1 MDGIIPV
8 TYYEGGIEIIG
19 CADISG
25 NPNKYYKIYQDDIS
39 GNPTTNNPMFVD
51 ELGNVQ
57 YRHKKDANGKEIATN
72 ADGSVAYET
81 ISPTVPPDSDTALYR
96 RAADEAVK
104 ELTAKYRFDTDNQMT
119 AEEREAYINQHY
131 ADEYAAE
138 VLSLFNEKFPYLID
152 DGVFFFAKD
161 DFNLKSSVFDS
172 FEGAKMTEYS
182 YLNMKGD
189 KRSIN
194 NLFTKADAVRSD

>member
-1 MDGIIPV
+1 M
-8 TYYEGGIEIIG
+8 
-19 CADISG
+19 
-25 NPNKYYKIYQDDIS
+25 
-39 GNPTTNNPMFVD
+39 
-51 ELGNVQ
+51 
-57 YRHKKDANGKEIATN
+57 
-72 ADGSVAYET
+72 
-81 ISPTVPPDSDTALYR
+81 PPDSDPALYR

-104 ELTAKYRFDTDNQMT
+104 ELTAKYKFDTDNQMT

-152 DGVFFFAKD
+152 DNVKFFNKEY
-161 DFNLKSSVFDS
+161 FNLAKSVFDS

-194 NLFTKADAVRSD
+194 NLFTNEDAVRTD